1 MLMGF
6 ARCAGSTHPTDHDQN
21 RRHHFAAL
29 HGDSSRMT
37 THHGIPEP

>member
-1 MLMGF
+1 M
-6 ARCAGSTHPTDHDQN
+6 STQD